1 MYRNNWT
8 HQHENKVG
16 LSQNCSYADFI
27 HSQFVSN
34 DQTFKLSTDT
44 TYRYSTI
51 RARGH
56 RNLKKIKSYTKS
68 HTSKQN
74 CSNWYLKSQEYAS
87 TILCYFIHQSTGT
100 VKKKETKNRHYVTW
114 TAVQSQWNKIF
125 LGWILQKVV
134 SYL

>member
-51 RARGH
+51 RACGH
-56 RNLKKIKSYTKS
+56 RNLKK
-68 HTSKQN
+68 SKATQN
-74 CSNWYLKSQEYAS
+74 HARPSK
-87 TILCYFIHQSTGT
+87 I
-100 VKKKETKNRHYVTW
+100 
-114 TAVQSQWNKIF
+114 VQTDI
-125 LGWILQKVV
+125 
-134 SYL
+134 

>member
-56 RNLKKIKSYTKS
+56 RNLKK
-68 HTSKQN
+68 SKATQN
-74 CSNWYLKSQEYAS
+74 HARPSKIVQSQEYAS
-87 TILCYFIHQSTGT
+87 TINCYFIHQSTGT